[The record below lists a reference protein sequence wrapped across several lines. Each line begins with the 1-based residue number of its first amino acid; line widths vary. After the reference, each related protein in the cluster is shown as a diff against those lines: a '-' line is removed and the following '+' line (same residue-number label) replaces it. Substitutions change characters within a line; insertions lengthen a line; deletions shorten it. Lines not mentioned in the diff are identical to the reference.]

1 MSRPRTLS
9 VAVDHILPAAPETV
23 FRALTE
29 PDLYARWMGPE
40 GSTTTVQEMN
50 VVPGGQ
56 FAFVVSLPNGV
67 SVRLSGTYLEVDP
80 PRRLVHTWQVE
91 GEEAV
96 TTVTIG
102 LNPFDAETHVVLTHE
117 GFTDEIDLLRNKGG
131 WEHQLDRLARLLE
144 TDLPDQ

>member
-1 MSRPRTLS
+1 MSRQETLS
-9 VAVDHILPAAPETV
+9 VAVDQILPAAPETV

-40 GSTTTVQEMN
+40 GSTTRIEEMN
-50 VVPGGQ
+50 AVPGGRL
-56 FAFVVSLPNGV
+56 AFVVSLPNGV
-67 SVRLSGTYLEVDP
+67 SVHLSGTYLEVDP

-91 GEEAV
+91 GEENI

-102 LNPFDAETHVVLTHE
+102 LNPFDADTHLVLRHE
-117 GFTDEIDLLRNKGG
+117 GFTDEADLPRNKGG

-144 TDLPDQ
+144 SSLDE